1 MPIFVWSGVDRQGS
15 RQKGEIEADN
25 PMIARQLLSR
35 QGVVVRTLKTK
46 SKDLLELIPIMQQKV
61 KSRDLVVFTRQ
72 FATLIDAGVPLV
84 QCLDILQQQEAN
96 KTLKRIVNQIKAD
109 VESGKTFSEAL
120 KKHPNVFDNLYVNL
134 VAAGEMGGMLDVTLN
149 RLAAYI
155 EKIERL
161 RKKVR
166 GAMTYPAVVV
176 GIAVLVGAVILTY
189 VIPVVA
195 ALFKDAGVKLPP
207 LTLMVLSVSDFFKKY
222 IHWIVLGL
230 ILVAF
235 LFRRFRKTEK
245 GREWTDR
252 LALRA
257 PVFGILLRKVA
268 IARFAR
274 TLGTMLG
281 AGVPILDSLDIVATT
296 AGNSVIEKELRKAR
310 ASIAEGQT
318 VAEPLAKS
326 GVFPPMVVQMI
337 SVGEATG
344 ALDEMLSKIADFY
357 DEEVDIA
364 VDALTSLLEPLL
376 IVFLGVTIGGL
387 LIAMYMPIFQLADV
401 VSRAQS

>member
-25 PMIARQLLSR
+25 QMIARQLLSR

-46 SKDLLELIPIMQQKV
+46 PKDLLELVPIMQQKV

-84 QCLDILQQQEAN
+84 QCLDILQQQEPN
-96 KTLKRIVNQIKAD
+96 KTFKRIINQIKAD

-120 KKHPNVFDNLYVNL
+120 KKHPNVFDTLYVNL

-161 RKKVR
+161 KKKVR

-176 GIAVLVGAVILTY
+176 GIAVLVVAVILTY
-189 VIPVVA
+189 VIPVFA
-195 ALFKDAGVKLPP
+195 GLFRDAGAKLPP
-207 LTLMVLSVSDFFKKY
+207 MTLIVIAISDFFKRY
-222 IHWIVLGL
+222 IHWMVLGL
-230 ILVAF
+230 ILLVF
-235 LFRRFRKTEK
+235 LFKRFRKTPK
-245 GREWTDR
+245 GREWTDS

-268 IARFAR
+268 IARFSR

-296 AGNSVIEKELRKAR
+296 AGNAVIEKELRKAR

-318 VAEPLAKS
+318 VAEPLGKS

-387 LIAMYMPIFQLADV
+387 LVAMYLPIFQLADV
-401 VSRAQS
+401 VSRGQ

>member
-15 RQKGEIEADN
+15 KQKGEIEADN
-25 PMIARQLLSR
+25 QMIARQLLSR

-46 SKDLLELIPIMQQKV
+46 PKDLLELVPIMQQKV

-84 QCLDILQQQEAN
+84 QCLDILQQQEVN
-96 KTLKRIVNQIKAD
+96 KTFKRIINQIKAD

-120 KKHPNVFDNLYVNL
+120 KKHPNVFDTLYVNL

-161 RKKVR
+161 KKKVR

-176 GIAVLVGAVILTY
+176 GIAVLVVAVILTY
-189 VIPVVA
+189 VIPVFA
-195 ALFKDAGVKLPP
+195 GLFRDAGAKLPP
-207 LTLMVLSVSDFFKKY
+207 MTLIVIAISDFFKRY

-230 ILVAF
+230 ILLVF
-235 LFRRFRKTEK
+235 LFKRFRKTPK

-268 IARFAR
+268 IARFSR

-296 AGNSVIEKELRKAR
+296 AGNAVIEKELRKAR

-318 VAEPLAKS
+318 VAEPLGKS

-387 LIAMYMPIFQLADV
+387 LVAMYLPIFQLADV
-401 VSRAQS
+401 VSRGQ

>member
-1 MPIFVWSGVDRQGS
+1 MFCIWPDFVYLRSRIFVCILFEGFQHFYGYSVYYNS
-15 RQKGEIEADN
+15 
-25 PMIARQLLSR
+25 
-35 QGVVVRTLKTK
+35 LK
-46 SKDLLELIPIMQQKV
+46 EV
-61 KSRDLVVFTRQ
+61 
-72 FATLIDAGVPLV
+72 
-84 QCLDILQQQEAN
+84 N
-96 KTLKRIVNQIKAD
+96 KTFKRIINQIKAD

-120 KKHPNVFDNLYVNL
+120 KKHPNVFDTLYVNL

-161 RKKVR
+161 KKKVR

-176 GIAVLVGAVILTY
+176 GIAVLVVAVILTY
-189 VIPVVA
+189 VIPVFA
-195 ALFKDAGVKLPP
+195 GLFRDAGAKLPP
-207 LTLMVLSVSDFFKKY
+207 MTLVVIAISDFFKRY

-230 ILVAF
+230 ILLVF
-235 LFRRFRKTEK
+235 LFKRFRKTPK
-245 GREWTDR
+245 GREWTDS

-268 IARFAR
+268 IARFSR

-296 AGNSVIEKELRKAR
+296 AGNAVIEKELRKAR

-318 VAEPLAKS
+318 VAEPLGKS

-387 LIAMYMPIFQLADV
+387 LVAMYLPIFQLADV
-401 VSRAQS
+401 VSRSQ

>member
-25 PMIARQLLSR
+25 QMIARQLLSR

-46 SKDLLELIPIMQQKV
+46 PKDLLELVPIMQQKV

-84 QCLDILQQQEAN
+84 QCLDILQQQEVN
-96 KTLKRIVNQIKAD
+96 KTFKRIINQIKAD

-120 KKHPNVFDNLYVNL
+120 KKHPNVFDTLYVNL

-161 RKKVR
+161 KKKVR

-176 GIAVLVGAVILTY
+176 GIAVLVVAVILTY
-189 VIPVVA
+189 VIPVFA
-195 ALFKDAGVKLPP
+195 GLFRDAGAKLPP
-207 LTLMVLSVSDFFKKY
+207 MTLIVIAISDFFKRY
-222 IHWIVLGL
+222 IHWMVLGL
-230 ILVAF
+230 ILLVF
-235 LFRRFRKTEK
+235 LFKRFRKTPK
-245 GREWTDR
+245 GREWTDS

-268 IARFAR
+268 IARFSR

-296 AGNSVIEKELRKAR
+296 AGNAVIEKELRKAR

-318 VAEPLAKS
+318 VAEPLGKS

-387 LIAMYMPIFQLADV
+387 LVAMYLPIFQLADV
-401 VSRAQS
+401 VSRSQ

>member
-96 KTLKRIVNQIKAD
+96 KTLKRIINQIKAD

-161 RKKVR
+161 KKKVR

-176 GIAVLVGAVILTY
+176 GIAVLVVAVILTY
-189 VIPVVA
+189 VIPVFA

-268 IARFAR
+268 IARFCEDSWDDAR
-274 TLGTMLG
+274 CRCPHPG
-281 AGVPILDSLDIVATT
+281 
-296 AGNSVIEKELRKAR
+296 
-310 ASIAEGQT
+310 
-318 VAEPLAKS
+318 
-326 GVFPPMVVQMI
+326 
-337 SVGEATG
+337 
-344 ALDEMLSKIADFY
+344 
-357 DEEVDIA
+357 
-364 VDALTSLLEPLL
+364 
-376 IVFLGVTIGGL
+376 
-387 LIAMYMPIFQLADV
+387 
-401 VSRAQS
+401 

>member
-25 PMIARQLLSR
+25 QMIARQLLSR

-46 SKDLLELIPIMQQKV
+46 PKDLLELVPIMQQKV

-84 QCLDILQQQEAN
+84 QCLDILQQQEVN
-96 KTLKRIVNQIKAD
+96 KTFKRIINQIKAD

-120 KKHPNVFDNLYVNL
+120 KKHPNVFDTLYVNL

-161 RKKVR
+161 KKKVR

-176 GIAVLVGAVILTY
+176 GIAVLVVAVILTY
-189 VIPVVA
+189 VIPVFA
-195 ALFKDAGVKLPP
+195 GLFRDAGAKLPP
-207 LTLMVLSVSDFFKKY
+207 MTLIVIAISDFFKRY

-230 ILVAF
+230 ILLVF
-235 LFRRFRKTEK
+235 LFKRFRKTPK

-268 IARFAR
+268 IARFSR

-296 AGNSVIEKELRKAR
+296 AGNAVIEKELRKAR

-318 VAEPLAKS
+318 VAEPLGKS

-387 LIAMYMPIFQLADV
+387 LVAMYLPIFQLADV
-401 VSRAQS
+401 VSRGQ

>member
-15 RQKGEIEADN
+15 KQKGEIEADN
-25 PMIARQLLSR
+25 QMIARQLLSR

-46 SKDLLELIPIMQQKV
+46 PKDLLELVPIMQQKV

-84 QCLDILQQQEAN
+84 QCLDILQQQEVN
-96 KTLKRIVNQIKAD
+96 KTFKRIINQIKAD

-120 KKHPNVFDNLYVNL
+120 KKHPNVFDTLYVNL

-161 RKKVR
+161 KKKVR

-176 GIAVLVGAVILTY
+176 GIAVLVVAVILTY
-189 VIPVVA
+189 VIPVFA
-195 ALFKDAGVKLPP
+195 GLFRDAGAKLPP
-207 LTLMVLSVSDFFKKY
+207 MTLIVIAISDFFKRY

-230 ILVAF
+230 ILLVF
-235 LFRRFRKTEK
+235 LFRRFRKTPK

-268 IARFAR
+268 IARFSR

-296 AGNSVIEKELRKAR
+296 AGNAVIEKELRKAR

-318 VAEPLAKS
+318 VAEPLGKS

-387 LIAMYMPIFQLADV
+387 LVAMYLPIFQLADV
-401 VSRAQS
+401 VSRGQ

>member
-25 PMIARQLLSR
+25 QMIARQLLNR
-35 QGVVVRTLKTK
+35 QGVVIRTLKVK
-46 SKDLLELIPIMQQKV
+46 PKDLMEMIPIMQQKV
-61 KSRDLVVFTRQ
+61 KGRDLVIFTRQ

-84 QCLDILQQQEAN
+84 QCLDILQQQESN
-96 KTLKRIVNQIKAD
+96 KTFRRIINQIKSD

-155 EKIERL
+155 EKTERL
-161 RKKVR
+161 KKKVR

-176 GIAVLVGAVILTY
+176 GISILVVAVILTY
-189 VIPVVA
+189 VIPVFA
-195 ALFKDAGVKLPP
+195 GLFRDAGAKLPP
-207 LTLMVLSVSDFFKKY
+207 LTLAVMGLSDFFKRY
-222 IHWIVLGL
+222 IHWLVLGI
-230 ILVAF
+230 ILLVI
-235 LFRRFRKTEK
+235 LFKRFRKTTK
-245 GREWTDR
+245 GREWTDS

-257 PVFGILLRKVA
+257 PIFGPLLRKVA
-268 IARFAR
+268 IARFSR

-281 AGVPILDSLDIVATT
+281 SGVPILDSLDIVATT
-296 AGNSVIEKELRKAR
+296 AGNSVIEKALRKAR

-326 GVFPPMVVQMI
+326 GVFPPMVVSMI

-364 VDALTSLLEPLL
+364 VDALTSLLEPLM

-387 LIAMYMPIFQLADV
+387 LIAMYLPIFQLADV
-401 VSRAQS
+401 VSRAQ

>member
-25 PMIARQLLSR
+25 QMIARQLLSR

-46 SKDLLELIPIMQQKV
+46 PKDLLELVPIMQQKV

-84 QCLDILQQQEAN
+84 QCLDILQQQEVN
-96 KTLKRIVNQIKAD
+96 KTFKRIINQIKAD

-120 KKHPNVFDNLYVNL
+120 KKHPNVFDTLYVNL

-161 RKKVR
+161 KKKVR

-176 GIAVLVGAVILTY
+176 GIAVLVVAVILTY
-189 VIPVVA
+189 VIPVFA
-195 ALFKDAGVKLPP
+195 GLFRDAGAKLPP
-207 LTLMVLSVSDFFKKY
+207 MTLVVIAISDFFKRY

-230 ILVAF
+230 ILLVF
-235 LFRRFRKTEK
+235 LFKRFRKTPK
-245 GREWTDR
+245 GREWTDS
-252 LALRA
+252 LALRT

-268 IARFAR
+268 IARFSR

-296 AGNSVIEKELRKAR
+296 AGNAVIEKELRKAR

-318 VAEPLAKS
+318 VAEPLGKS

-387 LIAMYMPIFQLADV
+387 LVAMYLPIFQLADV
-401 VSRAQS
+401 VSRGQ

>member
-15 RQKGEIEADN
+15 KQKGEIEADN

-46 SKDLLELIPIMQQKV
+46 PKDLLESIPLLQQKV
-61 KSRDLVVFTRQ
+61 KSRDLVIFTRQ

-96 KTLKRIVNQIKAD
+96 KTFKRIISQIKAD

-120 KKHPNVFDNLYVNL
+120 KRHPNVFDTLYVNL

-149 RLAAYI
+149 RLAAYM
-155 EKIERL
+155 EKMDRL
-161 RKKVR
+161 RKKVK
-166 GAMTYPAVVV
+166 GAMTYPAVVM
-176 GIAVLVGAVILTY
+176 GIAVLVVAVILTY
-189 VIPVVA
+189 VIPVFA
-195 ALFKDAGVKLPP
+195 GLFREAGAKLPP
-207 LTLMVLSVSDFFKKY
+207 MTLLVIAASDFFQKY
-222 IHWIVLGL
+222 IHWIILGL
-230 ILVAF
+230 ILLVY
-235 LFRRFRKTEK
+235 LFKRFRKTER
-245 GREWTDR
+245 GRDLTDR
-252 LALRA
+252 IALRA

-268 IARFAR
+268 IARFSR

-296 AGNSVIEKELRKAR
+296 AGNSVVERALRKAR
-310 ASIAEGQT
+310 SSIAEGQT

-364 VDALTSLLEPLL
+364 VDALTSLLEPLM

-387 LIAMYMPIFQLADV
+387 LVAMYLPIFQLADV
-401 VSRAQS
+401 VSRAQ

>member
-25 PMIARQLLSR
+25 QMIARQLLSR

-46 SKDLLELIPIMQQKV
+46 PKDLMELVPIMQQKV

-84 QCLDILQQQEAN
+84 QCLDILQQQEPN
-96 KTLKRIVNQIKAD
+96 KTFKRIINQIKAD

-161 RKKVR
+161 KKKVK
-166 GAMTYPAVVV
+166 GAMTYPAVVL
-176 GIAVLVGAVILTY
+176 GISVLVVAVILVY
-189 VIPVVA
+189 VIPVFA
-195 ALFKDAGVKLPP
+195 GLFRDAGAKLPP
-207 LTLMVLSVSDFFKKY
+207 MTLFVIAMSDFFQRY

-230 ILVAF
+230 ILLVY
-235 LFRRFRKTEK
+235 LFKRFRKTPK
-245 GREWTDR
+245 GREWTDSI
-252 LALRA
+252 ALRL

-268 IARFAR
+268 IARFSR

-296 AGNSVIEKELRKAR
+296 AGNAVIEKELRKAR
-310 ASIAEGQT
+310 MSIAEGQT
-318 VAEPLAKS
+318 VAEPLGKS

-364 VDALTSLLEPLL
+364 VDSLTSLLEPLM

-387 LIAMYMPIFQLADV
+387 LVAMYLPIFQLADV
-401 VSRAQS
+401 VSRAQ